1 LGVTLRSSPWA
12 AALALAA
19 LLVGPPARSTPKAR
33 PRGVNPRTG
42 RQTPPVSALVKA
54 YKKNDRATLERLAS
68 RFGVAGL
75 AAAVRGTDAA
85 VAEAALATIPFARG
99 GVLLVGVVAER
110 LDASDPVGVV
120 ATQTLGALLSGDSP
134 AELTDWEVPPDVV
147 ARACAGL
154 RSLATRTAAPM
165 PARLAALDALA
176 TAQLTC
182 PAPSELG
189 ALLRDPAP
197 AVKRAA
203 ALVVREPDSAARQA
217 LADGITNPDP
227 AVSGACVATVCRR
240 VEPPA
245 RGKAPVRDALVEQAT
260 GAARSMVVVAATKP
274 EDAVDMLS
282 CVAAAGTP
290 ADRSLLEK
298 LRAGPPSPVRDR
310 AALLLA
316 AGGKPE

>member
-1 LGVTLRSSPWA
+1 MTLRSSPWA

-19 LLVGPPARSTPKAR
+19 LLVGPPARSASKAR
-33 PRGVNPRTG
+33 PRGVNTRTG
-42 RQTPPVSALVKA
+42 RQTPPASALVKA

-75 AAAVRGTDAA
+75 AAAVRGTDPAA
-85 VAEAALATIPFARG
+85 AEAALAAIPLVRG
-99 GVLLVGVVAER
+99 GVLLVGVVAAR

-120 ATQTLGALLSGDSP
+120 ATQTLGTLLSGDSP
-134 AELTDWEVPPDVV
+134 AELSDWEVPPDVV

-182 PAPSELG
+182 PAPAELG

-217 LADGITNPDP
+217 LSDGITNPDP

-245 RGKAPVRDALVEQAT
+245 RGKTPVRDMLVEQAT

-316 AGGKPE
+316 AGGKTE

>member
-1 LGVTLRSSPWA
+1 
-12 AALALAA
+12 
-19 LLVGPPARSTPKAR
+19 
-33 PRGVNPRTG
+33 VNTRTG
-42 RQTPPVSALVKA
+42 RQTPPASALVKA
-54 YKKNDRATLERLAS
+54 YKKNDRATLERLAA
-68 RFGVAGL
+68 RFGVSGL
-75 AAAVRGTDAA
+75 AAAVRGTDSA
-85 VAEAALATIPFARG
+85 VVEAALATVPLVRG
-99 GVLLVGVVAER
+99 GVLLVSVVAER
-110 LDASDPVGVV
+110 LDAAEPVGVV
-120 ATQTLGALLSGDSP
+120 ATQTLGTLLSGDSP
-134 AELTDWEVPPDVV
+134 VELGDWEVPSDVV

-154 RSLATRTAAPM
+154 RALATRADAPT

-176 TAQLTC
+176 TAQSTC
-182 PAPSELG
+182 PAPAEL
-189 ALLRDPAP
+189 ASLLRDPAP

-245 RGKAPVRDALVEQAT
+245 RGKPPARDALVEQAT

-310 AALLLA
+310 AASLLA
-316 AGGKPE
+316 SGGKPE